1 MTYPERLYECL
12 DFRQRKRGVICGFPS
27 DNKGSFT
34 GISLALITL
43 MNTENNWSKP
53 ELEEIPLSC
62 EVTSYSNAE
71 LPEESPIL

>member
-1 MTYPERLYECL
+1 
-12 DFRQRKRGVICGFPS
+12 VGFKWAFLS
-27 DNKGSFT
+27 ENVLNEWLVAGM
-34 GISLALITL
+34 SLALITG

-71 LPEESPIL
+71 LPEENPIL